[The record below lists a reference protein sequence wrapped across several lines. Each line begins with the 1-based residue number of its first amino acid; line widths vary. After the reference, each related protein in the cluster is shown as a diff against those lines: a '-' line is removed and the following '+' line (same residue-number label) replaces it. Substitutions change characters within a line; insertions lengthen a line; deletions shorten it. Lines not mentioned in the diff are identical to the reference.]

1 MRQVSWPGGRHS
13 LLLLWFLLAASP
25 AWALTSDQ
33 IALVVNAKVPDGRA
47 LAELYAKQ
55 RHLPAGRII
64 EVDLDPITAISP
76 AEEMPFDDYAPKVAA
91 PVRAFLLRNHLKDRV
106 TCLVTF
112 WGMPLRIARRRL
124 TTADRAEVARL
135 DKELED
141 TRVAI
146 ATDVTTLEQS
156 AAQLDPSF
164 KPREGQDVQHLAKRL
179 DATVP
184 QIIKALPA
192 MKDPVARVE
201 RYTQLVAVIG
211 RLMGGDRTTQL
222 ISQPSVALF
231 APHPPAGQDLAAAN
245 ARLADVERQIAALQ
259 SDGASVSDRE
269 KAATLA
275 RENLGNVGL
284 AFLLAAQRESLDTDQ
299 SESALDSELSLLWWT
314 HYPKARWVPNPLEW
328 RTQKAWRER
337 HVQPPSTLMV
347 TRLDGPSQMIVRDI
361 ILTSVKVEA
370 EGLRGQAAIDARGRT
385 GTDPYAEYDEHLR
398 RLADL
403 LRQKTKLQVTL
414 DNQEALIPANSLR
427 DIAVYCGW
435 YSLRNFTAP
444 GSFSPGAV
452 GYHVAS
458 FELASLRLPGEHGWV
473 RGLLT
478 RGVVGSLGPVA
489 EPYLQSF
496 PPPDEFFPLLMTG
509 RLTLGEVYWRTL
521 PWSSWMQTCIGD
533 PLYNPYKIDPPLKVD
548 DLPADLRGAISSDP
562 ATQPAASQPAF
573 GSR

>member
-1 MRQVSWPGGRHS
+1 MRQVSWPAGPRS
-13 LLLLWFLLAASP
+13 LLMLWFLVAASP
-25 AWALTSDQ
+25 ASALTPDQ
-33 IALVVNAKVPDGRA
+33 IALVVNARSPEGRA

-55 RHLPAGRII
+55 RHVPDGRII
-64 EVDLDPITAISP
+64 EVDLDPISAISP

-112 WGMPLRIARRRL
+112 WGMPLRIGARRL
-124 TTADRAEVARL
+124 TVAERAESARL
-135 DKELED
+135 DKDLED
-141 TRVAI
+141 TRAAI
-146 ATDVTTLEQS
+146 ATDVATLEQS

-179 DATVP
+179 DGAVP
-184 QIIKALPA
+184 LIIKALPG
-192 MKDPVARVE
+192 MKDPAARVAR
-201 RYTQLVAVIG
+201 YSQLISVIG

-222 ISQPSVALF
+222 MSQPSVALF
-231 APHPPAGQDLAAAN
+231 APHPPASQDLAAAN

-259 SDGASVSDRE
+259 SDGASASDRE

-275 RENLGNVGL
+275 RDNLGYVGL
-284 AFLLAAQRESLDTDQ
+284 AFLLGAQRESIDTDQ

-314 HYPKARWVPNPLEW
+314 HYPKARWVPNPLQW

-337 HVQPPSTLMV
+337 HVQPPPTLMV
-347 TRLDGPSQMIVRDI
+347 TRLDGPSEPIVRDI

-385 GTDPYAEYDEHLR
+385 GTDPYAEYDQRLR
-398 RLADL
+398 RLAEL
-403 LRQKTKLQVTL
+403 LKQKTKLQVTL
-414 DNQEALIPANSLR
+414 DDQEALIPANSLH
-427 DIAVYCGW
+427 DIAIYCGW
-435 YSLRNFTAP
+435 YSLRNFSPP

-473 RGLLT
+473 RGLLSQ
-478 RGVVGSLGPVA
+478 GVVGTLGPVA

-496 PPPDEFFPLLMTG
+496 PPADEFFPLLMTG

-533 PLYNPYKIDPPLKVD
+533 PLYNPYKNDPPLKVD
-548 DLPADLRGAISSDP
+548 DLPADLRGAISFEP
-562 ATQPAASQPAF
+562 ATQPASQPAF